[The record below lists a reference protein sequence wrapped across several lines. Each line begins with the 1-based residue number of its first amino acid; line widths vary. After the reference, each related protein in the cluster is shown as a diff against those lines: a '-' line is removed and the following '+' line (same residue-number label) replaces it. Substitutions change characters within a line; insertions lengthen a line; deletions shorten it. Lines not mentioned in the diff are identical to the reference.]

1 MSFSFVLP
9 YALLA
14 LLGLVE
20 LPALGRKRPESER
33 RDAGSFWVFN
43 LVVGGAF
50 FVAFFVANTT
60 RIGAMDEPLAT
71 LARALAI
78 VLGVAGAAVRTWAIS
93 TLGRYFT
100 RTVQVSS
107 DQPVIE
113 NGPYKLIRHPSY
125 TGLGFLFISIALALT
140 NWISLA
146 LCVVSSVIA
155 AVYRIRVEEAAL
167 VQAIGAPYAEYMR
180 RTKRLIPYIF

>member
-1 MSFSFVLP
+1 MSFAFLLP
-9 YALLA
+9 YGLSA

-20 LPALGRKRPESER
+20 LPALGRKRPESQR

-50 FVAFFVANTT
+50 FVAFFVANAT
-60 RIGAMDEPLAT
+60 RVGAMDEPLAT
-71 LARALAI
+71 IARVVAIALGI
-78 VLGVAGAAVRTWAIS
+78 SGALIRTWAIA

-107 DQPVIE
+107 DQPVIQT
-113 NGPYKLIRHPSY
+113 GPYKLIRHPSY

-140 NWISLA
+140 NWISIA

-167 VQAIGAPYAEYMR
+167 VRAVGAPYAEYMK
-180 RTKRLIPYIF
+180 RTKRLIPYVF